1 MDNEELGLVLDTFL
15 RIVRLPGVI
24 GGMSLN
30 YGDPCWSIFLCLERC
45 FKYFDVYQKGYLTFS
60 DFKEGLAL
68 FCKQGEIARR
78 RIIFQIFDTNR
89 YAEIFGIWWIVVIR
103 SHEKSFDWSTATF
116 PLRSSLQWS
125 VAALKRM
132 EQMFEVS
139 FRFFFF
145 VIIIYFYRLAR
156 SQYQIRY
163 PCMFSIDFNSTL

>member
-24 GGMSLN
+24 GGMSLV

-78 RIIFQIFDTNR
+78 RIIFQIFDTNK
-89 YAEIFGIWWIVVIR
+89 YAKIFGIWWIVVIR
-103 SHEKSFDWSTATF
+103 SHEKSFDWSTATC

-139 FRFFFF
+139 FRFFFCNN
-145 VIIIYFYRLAR
+145 YSFYRLAR
-156 SQYQIRY
+156 SQYQIRFS
-163 PCMFSIDFNSTL
+163 CMFSIDFNSIL